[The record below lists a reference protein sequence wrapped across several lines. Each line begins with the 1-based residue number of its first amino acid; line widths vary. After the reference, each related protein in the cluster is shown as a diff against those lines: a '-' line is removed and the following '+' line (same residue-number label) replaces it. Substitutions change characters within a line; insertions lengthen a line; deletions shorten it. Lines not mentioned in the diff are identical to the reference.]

1 MLTFIDTETRVPANH
16 PLRTIKRVA
25 DEGLRALSAEF
36 DRMYAEVGRPS
47 IPPERLLKASLLIAL
62 YSVRSERAFCEEL
75 DYNMLFRW
83 FLDMDLMEPSFDPT
97 SFTKNRERL
106 LRHGV
111 GQQLFDEVAAV
122 ADKRGLLSDEH
133 FTVDGTLIEAAA
145 SLKSFTRR
153 DADPPAQGP
162 DDHGNPS
169 VDFHGDKRTNATH
182 QSSTDPQAR
191 LFRKGK
197 GKEAKLVFMAH
208 ALMENRNGLLVDF
221 QVTEASGTAERDMA
235 RQLLQEAKERG
246 FHPTTMG
253 ADKNYDTR
261 QCVADLRQLGVTPAP
276 ARPLSP
282 GCRNLRSTIAN
293 AASPR

>member
-1 MLTFIDTETRVPANH
+1 MRGRQEPQVSMLTFIDAEARVPANH
-16 PLRTIKRVA
+16 PLRIIKRLA
-25 DEGLRALSAEF
+25 DGALAALSPEF
-36 DRMYAEVGRPS
+36 DRMYADLGRPS

-106 LRHGV
+106 LRHRV
-111 GQQLFDEVAAV
+111 GQQLFDEVAAF
-122 ADKRGLLSDEH
+122 ADERGLLSDEH

-145 SLKSFTRR
+145 SLKSFTRK
-153 DADPPAQGP
+153 DGDPPAL
-162 DDHGNPS
+162 PS
-169 VDFHGDKRTNATH
+169 ADGRDTAVDFHGEKRTNATH
-182 QSSTDPQAR
+182 QSTTDPQAR

-221 QVTEASGTAERDMA
+221 QVTQASGTAERDMA
-235 RQLLQEAKERG
+235 RALAQEAKGRG
-246 FHPTTMG
+246 FHPTTLG
-253 ADKNYDTR
+253 ADKNYE
-261 QCVADLRQLGVTPAP
+261 C
-276 ARPLSP
+276 ARKAWT
-282 GCRNLRSTIAN
+282 GRMRCKHR
-293 AASPR
+293 